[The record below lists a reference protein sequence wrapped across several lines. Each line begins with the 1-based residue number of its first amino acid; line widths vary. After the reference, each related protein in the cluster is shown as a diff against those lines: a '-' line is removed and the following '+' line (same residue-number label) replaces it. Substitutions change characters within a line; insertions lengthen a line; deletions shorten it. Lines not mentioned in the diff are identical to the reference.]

1 MSLGSNIC
9 GDSNKLMLT
18 FKSNFPSNVQAHE
31 HILATAV
38 ERSFGHMKLG
48 YLSDTCLPQLMRIA
62 IEGPKLN
69 RKEKFN
75 FVWTLYV
82 LSIIGGRK

>member
-1 MSLGSNIC
+1 
-9 GDSNKLMLT
+9 MLT
-18 FKSNFPSNVQAHE
+18 FKINFSSNVQAHE

-48 YLSDTCLPQLMRIA
+48 YLSNICLPQLIA

-69 RKEKFN
+69 GKEKFN
-75 FVWTLYV
+75 FVWTL
-82 LSIIGGRK
+82 